1 MVVCMNGSDDT
12 ITVPAGIRSLDDFRK
27 WSISVTFPQTGR
39 IDFLHREMVI
49 DMSPEQYYEHS
60 GPKVEIGRVL
70 ANLARAED
78 LGDVHL
84 HSTRVVSPEALL
96 SCEPDVLFISYD
108 SLDAGRVRLVPGRRR
123 HATDAI
129 EIEGGP
135 DLVVEVVSPSS
146 MSKDLERL
154 PTAYYAAGVREY
166 WIVDAR
172 SKPLVFERL
181 TRGASA
187 FEHVPADE
195 AGFRQSTVFG
205 RKFRLVERQHARG
218 HVVFDLLTRVE

>member
-1 MVVCMNGSDDT
+1 MVVCANGSDEP
-12 ITVPAGIRSLDDFRK
+12 IAAPAGIRSLDDFRK
-27 WSISVTFPQTGR
+27 WSTSATFPQSGR
-39 IDFLHREMVI
+39 IDFLHREVMI

-84 HSTRVVSPEALL
+84 DSTRIVSLEAQL

-108 SLDAGRVRLVPGRRR
+108 SLDAGRVRLVPDHRRQ
-123 HATDAI
+123 AADAI

-146 MSKDLERL
+146 RSKDLERL

-172 SKPLVFERL
+172 SKPLVFEIL
-181 TRGASA
+181 TRGATA
-187 FEHVPADE
+187 FEHVPPDD
-195 AGFRQSTVFG
+195 AGFRKSTVFG
-205 RKFRLVERQHARG
+205 RNFRLIERQQARG
-218 HVVFDLLTRVE
+218 HVVFDLLTQVE

>member
-1 MVVCMNGSDDT
+1 MAACANDLDEP
-12 ITVPAGIRSLDDFRK
+12 IAIPAGIRSLGDFRK
-27 WSISVTFPQTGR
+27 WSTSATFPQSGR
-39 IDFLHREMVI
+39 IDFLDREVMI

-84 HSTRVVSPEALL
+84 DSTRIVSPEAQL

-123 HATDAI
+123 QATDAI

-172 SKPLVFERL
+172 SKPLVFEIL
-181 TRGASA
+181 TRGTSA

-195 AGFRQSTVFG
+195 AGFCPSTVFG
-205 RKFRLVERQHARG
+205 RKFHLIERQHTRG
-218 HVVFDLLTRVE
+218 HVVFDLLTRGE

>member
-1 MVVCMNGSDDT
+1 MVVCANGSDEPV
-12 ITVPAGIRSLDDFRK
+12 TVPAGIRSLDDFRK
-27 WSISVTFPQTGR
+27 WSTSATFPQSGR
-39 IDFLHREMVI
+39 IDFLHREVTI

-84 HSTRVVSPEALL
+84 DSTRIVSPEAQL

-123 HATDAI
+123 QAIDAI

-135 DLVVEVVSPSS
+135 DLAVEVVSPSS

-166 WIVDAR
+166 WTVDAR
-172 SKPLVFERL
+172 SKPVVFEIL
-181 TRGASA
+181 VRGATA
-187 FEHVPADE
+187 FEHVSADE

-205 RKFRLVERQHARG
+205 RKFRLIERQHARG
-218 HVVFDLLTRVE
+218 HVVFNLLTQGE